1 MYVERPVGQIGASG
15 ASLYAALSTF
25 WQSFWFQLALG
36 CKHQRRV
43 TLVAAS
49 ASPAPPGAPPAPAAV
64 VWFALT
70 IVYLVWGSTYLAIR
84 VVVES
89 APPLLSMG
97 ARFVTA
103 GALLALILAVRNG
116 LGRLRVT
123 RRELAAS
130 GLVGIL
136 LLLGGNGAVA
146 LAERTVP
153 SGLAALLIAAT
164 PFFLVCLRTGTGD
177 RPQTMTLVGTI
188 VGFLG
193 VGLLLQ
199 PGQNGADPSTDVR
212 VWGLLLLIFASFSW
226 AVGSFLSPRLPLPSD
241 PFVATVWEMILGG
254 AALLLGGAV
263 HGELR
268 GFSVDEVAG
277 EAWAWLAYLVLFG
290 SLAAFTA
297 YIWLLHHAPISLT
310 ATYAYVNPVVAV
322 FLGALILAEPVTLP
336 IVIGGAV
343 VVSGV
348 GLVVSTER
356 PRAASG
362 DRTTT

>member
-1 MYVERPVGQIGASG
+1 MVWS
-15 ASLYAALSTF
+15 AL
-25 WQSFWFQLALG
+25 
-36 CKHQRRV
+36 V
-43 TLVAAS
+43 
-49 ASPAPPGAPPAPAAV
+49 
-64 VWFALT
+64 

-84 VVVES
+84 VVVETT
-89 APPLLSMG
+89 PPLLSMG
-97 ARFVTA
+97 ARFLTA
-103 GALLALILAVRNG
+103 GGILALILAVRHG
-116 LGRLRVT
+116 PARLCVT
-123 RRELAAS
+123 RRELGAA

-164 PFFLVCLRTGTGD
+164 PFFLVCLRTGAGD
-177 RPQTMTLVGTI
+177 RPRTMTVVGTL

-199 PGQNGADPSTDVR
+199 PGESAGDIRTDIR
-212 VWGLLLLIFASFSW
+212 VWGLLLLVFASFSW
-226 AVGSFLSPRLPLPSD
+226 AVGSFLSSRLPLPDD
-241 PFVATVWEMILGG
+241 PFVATVWEMTLGG
-254 AALLLGGAV
+254 IALLLSGML

-268 GFSVDEVAG
+268 GFALSQVPG

-322 FLGALILAEPVTLP
+322 LLGALVLAEPVTLP
-336 IVIGGAV
+336 ILIGGAIV
-343 VVSGV
+343 VVGV

-356 PRAASG
+356 PRARSG
-362 DRTTT
+362 DRQTT